1 MSLGFGAKAI
11 LKVLGEERELEE
23 IASLATLLQFEA
35 IERAGKELAEKLK
48 NKIPIIYASA
58 RNRAIAQIW
67 KIKLNEGAKIPAF
80 YNIFPELNH
89 NEMIGFSAGDEA
101 LGLSKKFYFI
111 ILKDAEDNSLI
122 ARRMEITKDV
132 LVKNGHQVE
141 IVLMSKGTRFQTMFS
156 SIFLADWVALYCAEM
171 YHVDPE
177 EILMIEDF
185 KKKIADNIEFKL

>member
-1 MSLGFGAKAI
+1 M
-11 LKVLGEERELEE
+11 
-23 IASLATLLQFEA
+23 LQFEA